1 MTSTENGVS
10 EPPNLKDFWE
20 PIPPDP
26 PTRLVPSA
34 LTIMHPPNPLQKILA
49 MALASLY
56 LFLVKSNLSGLLSML
71 HSDWLSYY

>member
-34 LTIMHPPNPLQKILA
+34 LTIMHPPPQSVTKNPSYGPGVAVSFFSKIQLKWSIIDA
-49 MALASLY
+49 A
-56 LFLVKSNLSGLLSML
+56 F
-71 HSDWLSYY
+71 